1 MNDDKDDIARIY
13 RQVADELC
21 DGREWCWYGL
31 GEPLQRFAQ
40 LMAKHEREACAKVC
54 DTYAAVKPFSEYMHG
69 SASGAELCAA
79 AIRARRSA

>member
-1 MNDDKDDIARIY
+1 MTKERDVVERYY

-40 LMAKHEREACAKVC
+40 LMAKHEREACAKMC
-54 DTYAAVKPFSEYMHG
+54 DTYAAVKPLNEYSHG